1 LEKLMA
7 SIDDNA
13 VTIHFATFLSPIL
26 YGTYEH
32 IARYI
37 GEKVD
42 CPTTLRVGQSFDEFT
57 EGQIDVAFI
66 CGLPYV
72 RMASQHNCPIELL
85 AAPVLIGKR
94 YQHRPIYFSD
104 VIVRSESPYTNF
116 DDLSGCVWAYNER
129 ASHSGCNLVCYS
141 LLERDKSPEYFRET
155 VKSGSHLR
163 SLEMVLEGEAD
174 AAAIDSH
181 LLDLLHSRD
190 EGLAR
195 KLRVVDVLG
204 PSSIPPVVVS
214 KRLDNELKCKLQD
227 ALITMHLDDCGAK
240 QLREGLIERLVAVR
254 DEDYGNIREMLEKVE
269 GVEFPFE

>member
-1 LEKLMA
+1 ME

-37 GEKVD
+37 GGRLS

-72 RMASQHNCPIELL
+72 RMTSRNTCPVELL
-85 AAPVLIGKR
+85 AAPVLMGKR
-94 YQHRPIYFSD
+94 YLHRPIYFSD
-104 VIVRSESPYTNF
+104 VIVRSDSPYTSF
-116 DDLSGCVWAYNER
+116 DDLGGCVWAYNEL

-141 LLERDKSPEYFRET
+141 LLERNRSPEYFGET

-163 SLEMVLEGEAD
+163 SIEMVLHGEVD
-174 AAAIDSH
+174 ASAIDSH
-181 LLDLLHSRD
+181 LMDVLLSKDEKLSSR
-190 EGLAR
+190 
-195 KLRVVDVLG
+195 LRVVEVLG
-204 PSSIPPVVVS
+204 PSSIPPIVVS
-214 KRLDNELKCKLQD
+214 KRLDDELKCKMQE
-227 ALITMHLDDCGAK
+227 ALVTMHLDNCGAK
-240 QLREGLIERLVAVR
+240 GLREGLIERFVMVT
-254 DEDYGNIREMLEKVE
+254 DEDYGDLRGMLDRVE
-269 GVEFPFE
+269 VVEFPFE

>member
-37 GEKVD
+37 GEKVN
-42 CPTTLRVGQSFDEFT
+42 CPITLRVGQSFDEFT
-57 EGQIDVAFI
+57 ERQIDVAFI

-141 LLERDKSPEYFRET
+141 LLERGKSPDYFGKT
-155 VKSGSHLR
+155 VKSGSHLQ
-163 SLEMVLEGEAD
+163 SLEMVLEGKVD

-181 LLDLLHSRD
+181 LIDLLRSKDEKLSSR
-190 EGLAR
+190 
-195 KLRVVDVLG
+195 LRVVEVLG
-204 PSSIPPVVVS
+204 PSSIPPIVAS
-214 KRLDNELKCKLQD
+214 KRLDDVLKCKMQE
-227 ALITMHLDDCGAK
+227 ALVTMHLDNCGK
-240 QLREGLIERLVAVR
+240 KGLREGLIERFVAVR
-254 DEDYGNIREMLEKVE
+254 DEDYGNIREMLEKVQ

>member
-1 LEKLMA
+1 M
-7 SIDDNA
+7 DNNT
-13 VTIHFATFLSPIL
+13 VTIRFATFLSPIL

-42 CPTTLRVGQSFDEFT
+42 CPTTLRVGQSFEEFA

-72 RMASQHNCPIELL
+72 RMASQYNCPVELL

-94 YQHRPIYFSD
+94 YRHRPIYFSD
-104 VIVRSESPYTNF
+104 VIVRNESPYTCF
-116 DDLSGCVWAYNER
+116 DDLRGCVWAYNER

-141 LLERDKSPEYFRET
+141 LLERGKSPEYFGET
-155 VKSGSHLR
+155 VKSDSHLR
-163 SLEMVLEGEAD
+163 SLEMVLEGEVD

-181 LLDLLHSRD
+181 LLDVLRSRD
-190 EGLAR
+190 VKLATR
-195 KLRVVDVLG
+195 LRVVDMLG

-214 KRLDNELKCKLQD
+214 KRVAKEIKCRIQQ
-227 ALITMHLDDCGAK
+227 ALITMHLDDCGARG
-240 QLREGLIERLVAVR
+240 LREGLIERFVVVV
-254 DEDYGNIREMLEKVE
+254 DEDYGDLRGMLRRVDKVA
-269 GVEFPFE
+269 FPFE